1 MIPPRRSLRAAATLL
16 AAAVLAA
23 ACSGTGGGAGAG
35 PSGEPSPIA
44 TPTAPASVAPSET
57 APSAPPVGPSG
68 SPAPATASPAP
79 AVVLDQ
85 AWATAPLVDVATG
98 ESFRIA
104 DHAGSVIVIETMAI
118 WCTNCRAQQHDVE
131 TALERL
137 PADRVTYVV
146 LDIEPS
152 EAASSLAV
160 YRERNGFT
168 GRYAIA
174 GRDVARALAA
184 EFGDQVL
191 NPPLTPMIVIGTD
204 GRVTFTEF
212 GNKSP
217 DEVVALAE
225 AHGA

>member
-1 MIPPRRSLRAAATLL
+1 MTPPRRSLRAAATLL

-23 ACSGTGGGAGAG
+23 ACGGTRGGVG

-44 TPTAPASVAPSET
+44 TATAPPSVAPSEA
-57 APSAPPVGPSG
+57 APSAPPVGS
-68 SPAPATASPAP
+68 SASAAPTTASPAP

-98 ESFRIA
+98 EAFRIA

-131 TALERL
+131 SALERL

-225 AHGA
+225 SHGA